1 MLRKLVSVLSAVV
14 LTCGLLPVTAM
25 AEEQAEGTSS
35 LQLEAGTYVEH
46 EAVAYVVGD
55 GSSDGIAAFLRGG
68 SALDD
73 AQTLMEVDAQ
83 TVKDVVGEGDGAQSG
98 ESLAALSSRSLSM
111 LSESDEGRLV
121 LVRDES
127 KSTEELINELMA
139 DDSVVFAE
147 PNYTIDATDDGQ
159 DGAAE
164 QSGEETEAQGGFVDA
179 PGLVDDGTDDANGT
193 DGADGTDSVDGTD
206 DADGTDGVDGAD
218 DADGTDGVDGD
229 ASSQGGASPEDD
241 AQENT
246 ETNDSTTS
254 AVNGSTE
261 SAANEVADSSAAA
274 NSIEFGEDSD
284 DLTQDLSAFQWA
296 YDNDG
301 SLSGVSADE
310 AVDIGYQ
317 TWKEAAESSNWS
329 DAASGTGL
337 ANVVVAVIDSG
348 VDASNPDLASVMWSD
363 GDNPALRALGG
374 DEHGFSTV
382 EGLSSTE
389 GISDYHG
396 THVAGSI
403 AAAWDGQG
411 VSGVAPNVQIMS
423 LRHSDTLSSLL
434 ACLNYAKTACDEG
447 VNVRVANNSWGLGQC
462 ASRSVDLAVT
472 ELGER
477 GAASVFGSGN
487 STADND
493 AASTLS
499 TTLADN
505 PYVVVVDAIEPSG
518 EVAGYSQFG
527 QTTTDVMAPGSV
539 ILSTWATGENNGQ
552 GSAEGQKY
560 LGEADSDPVLYESFD
575 GESAFDADVAFEDG
589 TNPAPGKQALSF
601 YAYGST
607 GAGESVGNTQE
618 GASFEGGVSYAIPY
632 GSEQGSGSLYQSVV
646 TNVTDLSQVADKPRY
661 LSMRYSFRDAIGLQD
676 GQLPYGQV
684 AVAVKLKE
692 DSGYT
697 WAQLAAQG
705 TSGVVDW
712 QGSYYDLGGTAIAV
726 DGSGQQAQIQLTAD
740 MIDWDHFQLQ
750 MTFVVL
756 SVSTTGGVQTV
767 GQTPVPCTVLLD
779 SVGLGSDVV
788 PYQYEQGTSMA
799 TPAVTGAAAIIAGEG
814 RADVKGDAAKP
825 AEKLAALVRGAAQP
839 DERYEG
845 LCSTGGYA
853 TVDGAKDPGPAI
865 TKVLD
870 EGETVKVQGYFMS
883 EDAHVQ
889 LDDMLAQ
896 VTSWA
901 DLGDGKAE
909 LVVAKPDAFAGGQ
922 VTVRVTEGDKQSNQR
937 ADLGQSTSATYY
949 DQTSLPVPAE
959 LSEWGAWQLVG
970 FAGDLYCL
978 PRTTMVESNEDGFEF
993 MLRYDPATQE
1003 WARVELPSADALVQA
1018 GLASAS
1024 VVDVTATTFD
1034 GDLVAMLSDAGGEG
1048 VLFRYTA
1055 QGAWEPLGYSTSVSW
1070 QTPGFGTLGS
1080 DGEALYLFGG
1090 VMGDMAQG
1098 AVQEYPYIF
1107 RLDADAQSMTPIG
1120 RLATARIRPQV
1131 SYGNGGFVVSG
1142 GIGVSMAVQM
1152 GGLAGAE
1159 MVTWG
1164 TDQDGPALLGSSLD
1178 LAQFSTQ
1185 TGQLSYASGAMADGF
1200 ILAGAA
1206 NDANTADTYELG
1218 LDGSLSAYSK
1228 RASEQTL
1235 LAPGATAYDSWF
1247 YVLAAS
1253 ENDPYRVFSA
1263 TKVDT
1268 AAQPGD
1274 YVEPDPE
1281 PTPDPDPDPD
1291 PDPVDPD
1298 PSSPDSDSGK
1308 ADADGTL
1315 KRLAS
1320 TGDDLPV
1327 APVAALA
1334 ALAAG
1339 CCAVALRGRRGRGE
1353 QEARL

>member
-1 MLRKLVSVLSAVV
+1 MLRKLVSALSAAA
-14 LTCGLLPVTAM
+14 LACGLMPAAAG
-25 AEEQAEGTSS
+25 AEEPTEDAPS

-46 EAVAYVVGD
+46 EAIAYVVDGAANGIMPFSLGGD
-55 GSSDGIAAFLRGG
+55 ILSGTQDLMTIDAGAAEEALGVDADGADADEAAAV
-68 SALDD
+68 SALSR
-73 AQTLMEVDAQ
+73 TR
-83 TVKDVVGEGDGAQSG
+83 SN
-98 ESLAALSSRSLSM
+98 AAADIA
-111 LSESDEGRLV
+111 ETGRLV
-121 LVRDES
+121 LVHDDS
-127 KSTEELINELMA
+127 KTVEELVAALE
-139 DDSVVFAE
+139 DDPRVVFAE
-147 PNYTIDATDDGQ
+147 PNYLVESEDEGDDSAATQVPTDAAGTPADPAD
-159 DGAAE
+159 
-164 QSGEETEAQGGFVDA
+164 T
-179 PGLVDDGTDDANGT
+179 DGTGDGGAEGGSADADAGS
-193 DGADGTDSVDGTD
+193 G
-206 DADGTDGVDGAD
+206 DADGSARNGDGGSDDGASGID
-218 DADGTDGVDGD
+218 SQTGSGADAGSGSDADAAFG
-229 ASSQGGASPEDD
+229 QDD
-241 AQENT
+241 P
-246 ETNDSTTS
+246 S
-254 AVNGSTE
+254 APVE
-261 SAANEVADSSAAA
+261 
-274 NSIEFGEDSD
+274 
-284 DLTQDLSAFQWA
+284 DLTLLQWGFG
-296 YDNDG
+296 NDG
-301 SLSGVSADE
+301 SMDGISSDE
-310 AVDIGYQ
+310 AVDMGYDD
-317 TWKEAAESSNWS
+317 WNNAEAA
-329 DAASGTGL
+329 AV
-337 ANVVVAVIDSG
+337 ANLEDVVVAVIDSG
-348 VDASNPDLASVMWSD
+348 VDASNPDLASVMWDD
-363 GDNPALRALGG
+363 GDTIDALFALGG
-374 DEHGFSTV
+374 DEHGLSTAS
-382 EGLSSTE
+382 GTTSTT
-389 GISDYHG
+389 DLVNYHG
-396 THVAGSI
+396 THVAGII
-403 AAAWDGQG
+403 AASWDSQG
-411 VSGVAPNVQIMS
+411 ISGMAPNVQIMS

-434 ACLNYAKTACDEG
+434 ACLNYAKVACDEG

-462 ASRSVDLAVT
+462 ASRSIDLAVT

-477 GAASVFGSGN
+477 GVASVFGSGN

-493 AASTLS
+493 AASALS

-518 EVAGYSQFG
+518 EVAGYSQYG

-575 GESAFDADVAFEDG
+575 GESAFDADVALEDG
-589 TNPAPGKQALSF
+589 TKPARGEQTLSLS
-601 YAYGST
+601 AYGNS
-607 GAGESVGNTQE
+607 GVGEPVGRTQE
-618 GASFEGGVSYAIPY
+618 GVSFEGDAAYAIPY
-632 GSEQGSGSLYQSVV
+632 DPASGSLYQTVV
-646 TNVTDLSQVADKPRY
+646 TNVADLSQVADKPRY
-661 LSMRYSFRDAIGLQD
+661 LSMRYSFRDAEGLQD

-684 AVAVKLKE
+684 AIAVKLKQ

-697 WAQLAAQG
+697 WAQLVAQG
-705 TSGVVDW
+705 ASGVVDW

-726 DGSGQQAQIQLTAD
+726 DGNGQQAQIQLTAD
-740 MIDWDHFQLQ
+740 MIDWEHFQLQ
-750 MTFVVL
+750 ITFMVVP
-756 SVSTTGGVQTV
+756 VSTTGGVQTPE
-767 GQTPVPCTVLLD
+767 QTPVPCTILLD
-779 SVGLGSDVV
+779 SIGLGSDVV

-814 RADVKGDAAKP
+814 LADVEGDAAKS

-853 TVDGAKDPGPAI
+853 TVDGAENPGPAI
-865 TKVLD
+865 TKVVD

-889 LDDMLAQ
+889 LDGMSAH
-896 VTSWA
+896 VTFWA

-909 LVVAKPDAFAGGQ
+909 LTVVKPDAFAGGQ
-922 VTVRVTEGDKQSNQR
+922 VTVLVTEDGKQSNQR
-937 ADLGQSTSATYY
+937 ADLGQSTRATYY

-970 FAGDLYCL
+970 FNGDLYCL

-1003 WARVELPSADALVQA
+1003 WAHVELPSADALVQA

-1055 QGAWEPLGYSTSVSW
+1055 QGAWEPLGYGTSVSW

-1131 SYGNGGFVVSG
+1131 SYGNGAFVVSG

-1185 TGQLSYASGAMADGF
+1185 TGQLSYASGATADGF
-1200 ILAGAA
+1200 MLAGAA

-1218 LDGSLSAYSK
+1218 LDGSLSAYGK

-1235 LAPGATAYDSWF
+1235 LAPAATAYDGWF

-1253 ENDPYRVFSA
+1253 ENEPYRVFSA
-1263 TKVDT
+1263 TRVDT
-1268 AAQPGD
+1268 APQPGD
-1274 YVEPDPE
+1274 YVAPDPG
-1281 PTPDPDPDPD
+1281 PDPDPEGGNEDQ
-1291 PDPVDPD
+1291 
-1298 PSSPDSDSGK
+1298 SLRK
-1308 ADADGTL
+1308 
-1315 KRLAS
+1315 LAT
-1320 TGDDLPV
+1320 TGDPHGV
-1327 APVAALA
+1327 AWALGAIGVAGGAAALVAA
-1334 ALAAG
+1334 
-1339 CCAVALRGRRGRGE
+1339 RRRV
-1353 QEARL
+1353 R

>member
-1 MLRKLVSVLSAVV
+1 MLRKLVSVLSAAA
-14 LTCGLLPVTAM
+14 LACGLMPVAAG
-25 AEEQAEGTSS
+25 AEEPTEDAPS

-46 EAVAYVVGD
+46 EAIAYVVDGAANGIMPFSLGGD
-55 GSSDGIAAFLRGG
+55 ILSGAQDLMTIDAGAAEEALGVDADGADEAAAV
-68 SALDD
+68 SALSRTRSNAAAD
-73 AQTLMEVDAQ
+73 AAET
-83 TVKDVVGEGDGAQSG
+83 
-98 ESLAALSSRSLSM
+98 
-111 LSESDEGRLV
+111 GRLV
-121 LVRDES
+121 LVRDDS
-127 KSTEELINELMA
+127 KTVEELVAALE
-139 DDSVVFAE
+139 DDPRVVFAE
-147 PNYTIDATDDGQ
+147 PNYLVESEDEGDDAAAATQVPTDASDTSADLADTDGTGDGGAEDGSADAASGSEEADASVRNGDGGSDDGASGIDSQ
-159 DGAAE
+159 TGSGADAG
-164 QSGEETEAQGGFVDA
+164 SGS
-179 PGLVDDGTDDANGT
+179 DANAAFGQ
-193 DGADGTDSVDGTD
+193 DPSASV
-206 DADGTDGVDGAD
+206 
-218 DADGTDGVDGD
+218 
-229 ASSQGGASPEDD
+229 E
-241 AQENT
+241 
-246 ETNDSTTS
+246 
-254 AVNGSTE
+254 
-261 SAANEVADSSAAA
+261 
-274 NSIEFGEDSD
+274 
-284 DLTQDLSAFQWA
+284 DLTSLQWGFS
-296 YDNDG
+296 NDG
-301 SLSGVSADE
+301 SMDGISSDE
-310 AVDIGYQ
+310 AVDMGYDD
-317 TWKEAAESSNWS
+317 WNDAEAA
-329 DAASGTGL
+329 DL
-337 ANVVVAVIDSG
+337 KDVVVAVIDSG
-348 VDASNPDLASVMWSD
+348 VDASNPDLESVMWDD
-363 GDNPALRALGG
+363 GDTIAALFALGG
-374 DEHGFSTV
+374 DEHGLSTASGTTSTT
-382 EGLSSTE
+382 GLVN
-389 GISDYHG
+389 YHG
-396 THVAGSI
+396 THVAGII
-403 AAAWDGQG
+403 AADWDGQG
-411 VSGVAPNVQIMS
+411 ISGMAPNVQIMS

-434 ACLNYAKTACDEG
+434 ACLNYAKVACDEG

-462 ASRSVDLAVT
+462 ASRSIDLAVT

-477 GAASVFGSGN
+477 GVASVFGSGN

-493 AASTLS
+493 AASSLS

-518 EVAGYSQFG
+518 EVAGYSQYG

-539 ILSTWATGENNGQ
+539 ILSTWSTGENNGQ

-575 GESAFDADVAFEDG
+575 GESSFDDAVALEDG
-589 TNPAPGKQALSF
+589 TKPVQGERALSF
-601 YAYGST
+601 FAYGSSGT
-607 GAGESVGNTQE
+607 GEPVGEAKEGTSFVG
-618 GASFEGGVSYAIPY
+618 AAAYAIPY
-632 GSEQGSGSLYQSVV
+632 DPAQGSGSLYQTVV
-646 TNVTDLSQVADKPRY
+646 TNVADLSQVADKPRY
-661 LSMRYSFRDAIGLQD
+661 LSMRYSFRDAEGLQD

-684 AVAVKLKE
+684 AIAVKLKQ

-697 WAQLAAQG
+697 WAQLVAQG
-705 TSGVVDW
+705 ASGVVDW

-726 DGSGQQAQIQLTAD
+726 DGNGQQTRIQLTAD
-740 MIDWDHFQLQ
+740 MIDWEHFQLQ
-750 MTFVVL
+750 ITFVVVP
-756 SVSTTGGVQTV
+756 VSTTGGVQTPE
-767 GQTPVPCTVLLD
+767 QTPVPCTILLD
-779 SVGLGSDVV
+779 SIGLGSDVV

-814 RADVKGDAAKP
+814 LADVEGDAAKS

-853 TVDGAKDPGPAI
+853 TVDGADNPGPAI
-865 TKVLD
+865 TKVVD
-870 EGETVKVQGYFMS
+870 EGETIKVQGYFMS
-883 EDAHVQ
+883 ENAQVQ
-889 LDDMLAQ
+889 LDGMSAQ

-909 LVVAKPDAFAGGQ
+909 LTVAKPDAFAGGQ
-922 VTVRVTEGDKQSNQR
+922 VTVRVTEGGKQSNQR

-970 FAGDLYCL
+970 FNGDLYCL
-978 PRTTMVESNEDGFEF
+978 PRTTMVESNDDGFEF

-1003 WARVELPSADALVQA
+1003 WAHVELPSADALVQA

-1055 QGAWEPLGYSTSVSW
+1055 QGAWEPLGYGTSVSW

-1131 SYGNGGFVVSG
+1131 SYGNGAFVVSG

-1185 TGQLSYASGAMADGF
+1185 TGQLSYASGATADGF
-1200 ILAGAA
+1200 MLAGAA

-1218 LDGSLSAYSK
+1218 LDGSLSAYGK

-1235 LAPGATAYDSWF
+1235 LAPAATAYDGWF

-1253 ENDPYRVFSA
+1253 ENEPYRVFSA
-1263 TKVDT
+1263 TRVDT
-1268 AAQPGD
+1268 APQPGD
-1274 YVEPDPE
+1274 YVAPDPG
-1281 PTPDPDPDPD
+1281 PDPDPEGGNEDQ
-1291 PDPVDPD
+1291 
-1298 PSSPDSDSGK
+1298 SLRK
-1308 ADADGTL
+1308 
-1315 KRLAS
+1315 LAT
-1320 TGDDLPV
+1320 TGDPNGTAWALGAIGV
-1327 APVAALA
+1327 AGGTVALVAA
-1334 ALAAG
+1334 
-1339 CCAVALRGRRGRGE
+1339 RRRV
-1353 QEARL
+1353 R

>member
-1 MLRKLVSVLSAVV
+1 MLRKLVSVLSAAA
-14 LTCGLLPVTAM
+14 LACGLMPVAAG
-25 AEEQAEGTSS
+25 AEEPTEDAPS

-46 EAVAYVVGD
+46 EAIAYVVDGAANGIMPFSLGGD
-55 GSSDGIAAFLRGG
+55 ILSGAQDLMTIDAGAAEEALGVDADGADADEAAAV
-68 SALDD
+68 SALSRTRSNAAAD
-73 AQTLMEVDAQ
+73 AAET
-83 TVKDVVGEGDGAQSG
+83 
-98 ESLAALSSRSLSM
+98 
-111 LSESDEGRLV
+111 GRLV
-121 LVRDES
+121 LVRDDS
-127 KSTEELINELMA
+127 KTVEELVAALE
-139 DDSVVFAE
+139 DDPRVVFAE
-147 PNYTIDATDDGQ
+147 PNYLVESEDEGDDAAAATQVPTDASDTSA
-159 DGAAE
+159 DLA
-164 QSGEETEAQGGFVDA
+164 
-179 PGLVDDGTDDANGT
+179 DANGT
-193 DGADGTDSVDGTD
+193 GDGGAEDGSADAASGSEEADASARNGDGGSDDGASGIDSQTGS
-206 DADGTDGVDGAD
+206 GAD
-218 DADGTDGVDGD
+218 AGSGSDANAAFGQDPS
-229 ASSQGGASPEDD
+229 ASVE
-241 AQENT
+241 
-246 ETNDSTTS
+246 
-254 AVNGSTE
+254 
-261 SAANEVADSSAAA
+261 
-274 NSIEFGEDSD
+274 
-284 DLTQDLSAFQWA
+284 DLTSLQWGFS
-296 YDNDG
+296 NDG
-301 SLSGVSADE
+301 SMDGISSDE
-310 AVDIGYQ
+310 AVDMGYDD
-317 TWKEAAESSNWS
+317 WNDAEAA
-329 DAASGTGL
+329 DL
-337 ANVVVAVIDSG
+337 KDVVVAVIDSG
-348 VDASNPDLASVMWSD
+348 VDASNPDLESVMWDD
-363 GDNPALRALGG
+363 GDTIAALFALGG
-374 DEHGFSTV
+374 DEHGLSTASGTTSTT
-382 EGLSSTE
+382 GLVN
-389 GISDYHG
+389 YHG
-396 THVAGSI
+396 THVAGII
-403 AAAWDGQG
+403 AADWDGQG
-411 VSGVAPNVQIMS
+411 ISGMAPNVQIMS
-423 LRHSDTLSSLL
+423 LRHFDTLSSLL
-434 ACLNYAKTACDEG
+434 ACLNYAKVACDEG

-462 ASRSVDLAVT
+462 ASRSIDLAVT

-477 GAASVFGSGN
+477 GVASVFGSGN

-493 AASTLS
+493 AASSLS

-518 EVAGYSQFG
+518 EVAGYSQYG

-575 GESAFDADVAFEDG
+575 GESSFDDAVALEDG
-589 TNPAPGKQALSF
+589 TKPVQGERALSF
-601 YAYGST
+601 FAYGSSGT
-607 GAGESVGNTQE
+607 GELVGEAKEGTSFVG
-618 GASFEGGVSYAIPY
+618 AAAYAIPY
-632 GSEQGSGSLYQSVV
+632 DPAQGSGSLYQTVV
-646 TNVTDLSQVADKPRY
+646 TNVADLSQVADKPRY
-661 LSMRYSFRDAIGLQD
+661 LSMRYSFRDAEGLQD

-684 AVAVKLKE
+684 AIAVKLKQ

-697 WAQLAAQG
+697 WAQLVAQG
-705 TSGVVDW
+705 ASGVVDW

-726 DGSGQQAQIQLTAD
+726 DGNGQQAQIQLTAD
-740 MIDWDHFQLQ
+740 MIDWEHFQLQ
-750 MTFVVL
+750 ITFMVVP
-756 SVSTTGGVQTV
+756 VSTTGGVQTPE
-767 GQTPVPCTVLLD
+767 QTPVPCTILLD
-779 SVGLGSDVV
+779 SIGLGSDVV

-814 RADVKGDAAKP
+814 LADVEGDAAKS

-853 TVDGAKDPGPAI
+853 TVDGADNPGPAI
-865 TKVLD
+865 TKVVD
-870 EGETVKVQGYFMS
+870 EGETIEVQGYFMS
-883 EDAHVQ
+883 KNAQVQ
-889 LDDMLAQ
+889 LDGMSAQ
-896 VTSWA
+896 VTSWV

-909 LVVAKPDAFAGGQ
+909 LTVVKPDAFAGGQ
-922 VTVRVTEGDKQSNQR
+922 VTVLVTEDGKQSNQR

-970 FAGDLYCL
+970 FNGDLYCL

-1003 WARVELPSADALVQA
+1003 WAHVELPSADALVQA

-1055 QGAWEPLGYSTSVSW
+1055 QGAWEPLGYGTSVSW

-1131 SYGNGGFVVSG
+1131 SYGNGAFAVSG

-1185 TGQLSYASGAMADGF
+1185 TGQLSYASGATADGF
-1200 ILAGAA
+1200 MLAGAA

-1218 LDGSLSAYSK
+1218 LDGSLSAYGK

-1235 LAPGATAYDSWF
+1235 LAPAATAYDGWF

-1253 ENDPYRVFSA
+1253 ENEPYRVFSA
-1263 TKVDT
+1263 TRVDT
-1268 AAQPGD
+1268 APQPGD
-1274 YVEPDPE
+1274 YVAPDPG
-1281 PTPDPDPDPD
+1281 PDPDPEGGNEDQ
-1291 PDPVDPD
+1291 
-1298 PSSPDSDSGK
+1298 SLRK
-1308 ADADGTL
+1308 
-1315 KRLAS
+1315 LAT
-1320 TGDDLPV
+1320 TGDPHGV
-1327 APVAALA
+1327 AWALGAIGVAGGAAALVAA
-1334 ALAAG
+1334 
-1339 CCAVALRGRRGRGE
+1339 RRRV
-1353 QEARL
+1353 R

>member
-1 MLRKLVSVLSAVV
+1 MLRKLVSVLSAAA
-14 LTCGLLPVTAM
+14 LACGLMPVAAG
-25 AEEQAEGTSS
+25 AEEPTEDAPS

-46 EAVAYVVGD
+46 EAIAYVVDGAANGIMPFSLGGD
-55 GSSDGIAAFLRGG
+55 ILSGAQDLMTIDAGAAEEALGVDADGADADEAAAV
-68 SALDD
+68 SALSRTRSNAAAD
-73 AQTLMEVDAQ
+73 AAET
-83 TVKDVVGEGDGAQSG
+83 
-98 ESLAALSSRSLSM
+98 
-111 LSESDEGRLV
+111 GRLV
-121 LVRDES
+121 LVRDDS
-127 KSTEELINELMA
+127 KTVEELVAALEN
-139 DDSVVFAE
+139 DPRVVFAE
-147 PNYTIDATDDGQ
+147 PNYLVESEDEGDDAAAATQVPTD
-159 DGAAE
+159 A
-164 QSGEETEAQGGFVDA
+164 SGTSADLA
-179 PGLVDDGTDDANGT
+179 DANGT
-193 DGADGTDSVDGTD
+193 GDGGAEDGSADAASGSEEADASARNGDGGSDDGASGIDSQTGS
-206 DADGTDGVDGAD
+206 GAD
-218 DADGTDGVDGD
+218 AGSGSDANAAFGQDPS
-229 ASSQGGASPEDD
+229 ASVE
-241 AQENT
+241 
-246 ETNDSTTS
+246 
-254 AVNGSTE
+254 
-261 SAANEVADSSAAA
+261 
-274 NSIEFGEDSD
+274 
-284 DLTQDLSAFQWA
+284 DLTSLQWGFS
-296 YDNDG
+296 NDG
-301 SLSGVSADE
+301 SMDGISSDE
-310 AVDIGYQ
+310 AVDMGYDD
-317 TWKEAAESSNWS
+317 WNDAEAA
-329 DAASGTGL
+329 DL
-337 ANVVVAVIDSG
+337 KDVVVAVIDSG
-348 VDASNPDLASVMWSD
+348 VDASNPDLESVMWDD
-363 GDNPALRALGG
+363 GDTIAALFALGG
-374 DEHGFSTV
+374 DEHGLSTASGTTSTT
-382 EGLSSTE
+382 GLVN
-389 GISDYHG
+389 YHG
-396 THVAGSI
+396 THVAGII
-403 AAAWDGQG
+403 AADWDGQG
-411 VSGVAPNVQIMS
+411 ISGMAPNVQIMS
-423 LRHSDTLSSLL
+423 LRHFDTLSSLL
-434 ACLNYAKTACDEG
+434 ACLNYAKVACDEG

-462 ASRSVDLAVT
+462 ASRSIDLAVT

-477 GAASVFGSGN
+477 GVASVFGSGN

-493 AASTLS
+493 AASSLS

-518 EVAGYSQFG
+518 EVAGYSQYG

-575 GESAFDADVAFEDG
+575 GESSFDDAVALEDG
-589 TNPAPGKQALSF
+589 TKPVQGERALSF
-601 YAYGST
+601 FAYGSSGT
-607 GAGESVGNTQE
+607 GELVGEAKEGTSFVG
-618 GASFEGGVSYAIPY
+618 AAAYAIPY
-632 GSEQGSGSLYQSVV
+632 DPAQGSGSLYQTVV
-646 TNVTDLSQVADKPRY
+646 TNVADLSQVADKPRY
-661 LSMRYSFRDAIGLQD
+661 LSMRYSFRDAEGLQD

-684 AVAVKLKE
+684 AIAVKLKQ

-697 WAQLAAQG
+697 WAQLVAQG
-705 TSGVVDW
+705 ASGVVDW

-726 DGSGQQAQIQLTAD
+726 DGNGQQAQIQLTAD
-740 MIDWDHFQLQ
+740 MIDWEHFQLQ
-750 MTFVVL
+750 ITFMVVP
-756 SVSTTGGVQTV
+756 VSTTGGVQTPE
-767 GQTPVPCTVLLD
+767 QTPVPCTILLD
-779 SVGLGSDVV
+779 SIGLGSDVV

-814 RADVKGDAAKP
+814 LADVEGDAAKS

-853 TVDGAKDPGPAI
+853 TVDGADNPGPAI
-865 TKVLD
+865 TKVVD
-870 EGETVKVQGYFMS
+870 EGETIEVQGYFMS
-883 EDAHVQ
+883 KNAQVQ
-889 LDDMLAQ
+889 LDGMSAQ
-896 VTSWA
+896 VTSWV

-909 LVVAKPDAFAGGQ
+909 LTVVKPDAFAGGQ
-922 VTVRVTEGDKQSNQR
+922 VTVLVTEDGKQSNQR

-970 FAGDLYCL
+970 FNGDLYCL

-1003 WARVELPSADALVQA
+1003 WAHVELPSADALVQA

-1055 QGAWEPLGYSTSVSW
+1055 QGAWEPLGYGTSVSW

-1131 SYGNGGFVVSG
+1131 SYGNGAFAVSG

-1185 TGQLSYASGAMADGF
+1185 TGQLSYASGATADGF
-1200 ILAGAA
+1200 MLAGAA

-1218 LDGSLSAYSK
+1218 LDGSLSAYGK

-1235 LAPGATAYDSWF
+1235 LAPAATAYDGWF

-1253 ENDPYRVFSA
+1253 ENEPYRVFSA
-1263 TKVDT
+1263 TRVDT
-1268 AAQPGD
+1268 APQPGD
-1274 YVEPDPE
+1274 YVAPDPG
-1281 PTPDPDPDPD
+1281 PDPDPEGGNEDQ
-1291 PDPVDPD
+1291 
-1298 PSSPDSDSGK
+1298 SLRK
-1308 ADADGTL
+1308 
-1315 KRLAS
+1315 LAT
-1320 TGDDLPV
+1320 TGDPHGV
-1327 APVAALA
+1327 AWALGAIGVAGGAAALVAA
-1334 ALAAG
+1334 
-1339 CCAVALRGRRGRGE
+1339 RRRV
-1353 QEARL
+1353 R

>member
-1 MLRKLVSVLSAVV
+1 MLRKLVSVLSAAA
-14 LTCGLLPVTAM
+14 LACGLMPVAAG
-25 AEEQAEGTSS
+25 AEEPTEDAPS

-46 EAVAYVVGD
+46 EAIAYVVDGAANGIMPFSLGGD
-55 GSSDGIAAFLRGG
+55 ILSGAQDLMTIDAGAAEEALGVDADGADADEAAAV
-68 SALDD
+68 SALSRTRSNAAAD
-73 AQTLMEVDAQ
+73 AAET
-83 TVKDVVGEGDGAQSG
+83 
-98 ESLAALSSRSLSM
+98 
-111 LSESDEGRLV
+111 GRLV
-121 LVRDES
+121 LVRDDS
-127 KSTEELINELMA
+127 KTVEELVAALE
-139 DDSVVFAE
+139 DDPRVVFAE
-147 PNYTIDATDDGQ
+147 PNYLVESEDEGDDAAAATQVPTDASDTSA
-159 DGAAE
+159 DLA
-164 QSGEETEAQGGFVDA
+164 
-179 PGLVDDGTDDANGT
+179 DANGT
-193 DGADGTDSVDGTD
+193 GDGGAEDGSADAASGSEEADASARNGDGGSDDGASGIDSQTGS
-206 DADGTDGVDGAD
+206 GAD
-218 DADGTDGVDGD
+218 AGSGSDANAAFGQDPS
-229 ASSQGGASPEDD
+229 ASVE
-241 AQENT
+241 
-246 ETNDSTTS
+246 
-254 AVNGSTE
+254 
-261 SAANEVADSSAAA
+261 
-274 NSIEFGEDSD
+274 
-284 DLTQDLSAFQWA
+284 DLTSLQWGFS
-296 YDNDG
+296 NDG
-301 SLSGVSADE
+301 SMDGISSDE
-310 AVDIGYQ
+310 AVDMGYDD
-317 TWKEAAESSNWS
+317 WNDAEAA
-329 DAASGTGL
+329 DL
-337 ANVVVAVIDSG
+337 KDVVVAVIDSG
-348 VDASNPDLASVMWSD
+348 VDASNPDLESVMWDD
-363 GDNPALRALGG
+363 GDTIAALFALGG
-374 DEHGFSTV
+374 DEHGLSTASGTTSTT
-382 EGLSSTE
+382 GLVN
-389 GISDYHG
+389 YHG
-396 THVAGSI
+396 THVAGII
-403 AAAWDGQG
+403 AADWDGQG
-411 VSGVAPNVQIMS
+411 ISGMAPNVQIMS
-423 LRHSDTLSSLL
+423 LRHFDTLSSLL
-434 ACLNYAKTACDEG
+434 ACLNYAKVACDEG

-462 ASRSVDLAVT
+462 ASRSIDLAVT

-477 GAASVFGSGN
+477 GVASVFGSGN

-493 AASTLS
+493 AASSLS

-518 EVAGYSQFG
+518 EVAGYSQYG

-575 GESAFDADVAFEDG
+575 GESSFDDAVALEDG
-589 TNPAPGKQALSF
+589 TKPVQGERALSF
-601 YAYGST
+601 FAYGSSGT
-607 GAGESVGNTQE
+607 GEPVGEAKEGTSFVG
-618 GASFEGGVSYAIPY
+618 AAAYAIPY
-632 GSEQGSGSLYQSVV
+632 DPAQGSGSLYQTVV
-646 TNVTDLSQVADKPRY
+646 TNVADLSQVADKPRY
-661 LSMRYSFRDAIGLQD
+661 LSMRYSFRDAEGLQD

-684 AVAVKLKE
+684 AIAVKLKQ

-697 WAQLAAQG
+697 WAQLVAQG
-705 TSGVVDW
+705 ASGVVDW

-726 DGSGQQAQIQLTAD
+726 DGNGQQAQIQLTAD
-740 MIDWDHFQLQ
+740 MIDWEHFQLQ
-750 MTFVVL
+750 ITFMVVP
-756 SVSTTGGVQTV
+756 VSTTGGVQTPE
-767 GQTPVPCTVLLD
+767 QTPVPCTILLD
-779 SVGLGSDVV
+779 SIGLGSDVV

-814 RADVKGDAAKP
+814 LADVEGDAAKS

-853 TVDGAKDPGPAI
+853 TVDGADNPGPAI
-865 TKVLD
+865 TKVVD
-870 EGETVKVQGYFMS
+870 EGETIEVQGYFMS
-883 EDAHVQ
+883 KNAQVQ
-889 LDDMLAQ
+889 LDGMSAQ
-896 VTSWA
+896 VTSWV

-909 LVVAKPDAFAGGQ
+909 LTVVKPDAFAGGQ
-922 VTVRVTEGDKQSNQR
+922 VTVLVTEDGKQSNQR

-970 FAGDLYCL
+970 FNGDLYCL

-1003 WARVELPSADALVQA
+1003 WAHVELPSADALVQA

-1055 QGAWEPLGYSTSVSW
+1055 QGAWEPLGYGTSVSW

-1131 SYGNGGFVVSG
+1131 SYGNGAFAVSG

-1185 TGQLSYASGAMADGF
+1185 TGQLSYASGATADGF
-1200 ILAGAA
+1200 MLAGAA

-1218 LDGSLSAYSK
+1218 LDGSLSAYGK

-1235 LAPGATAYDSWF
+1235 LAPAATAYDGWF

-1253 ENDPYRVFSA
+1253 ENEPYRVFSA
-1263 TKVDT
+1263 TRVDT
-1268 AAQPGD
+1268 APQPGD
-1274 YVEPDPE
+1274 YVAPDPG
-1281 PTPDPDPDPD
+1281 PDPDPEGGNEDQ
-1291 PDPVDPD
+1291 
-1298 PSSPDSDSGK
+1298 SLRK
-1308 ADADGTL
+1308 
-1315 KRLAS
+1315 LAT
-1320 TGDDLPV
+1320 TGDPHGV
-1327 APVAALA
+1327 AWALGAIGVAGGAAALVAA
-1334 ALAAG
+1334 
-1339 CCAVALRGRRGRGE
+1339 RRRV
-1353 QEARL
+1353 R

>member
-1 MLRKLVSVLSAVV
+1 MLRKLVSVLSAAA
-14 LTCGLLPVTAM
+14 LACGLMPVAAG
-25 AEEQAEGTSS
+25 AEEPTEDAPS

-46 EAVAYVVGD
+46 EAIAYVVDGAANGIMPFSLGGD
-55 GSSDGIAAFLRGG
+55 ILSGAQDLMTIDAGAAEEALGVDADGADADEAAAV
-68 SALDD
+68 SALSRTRSNAAAD
-73 AQTLMEVDAQ
+73 AAET
-83 TVKDVVGEGDGAQSG
+83 
-98 ESLAALSSRSLSM
+98 
-111 LSESDEGRLV
+111 GRLV
-121 LVRDES
+121 LVRDDS
-127 KSTEELINELMA
+127 KTVEELVAALE
-139 DDSVVFAE
+139 DDPRVVFAE
-147 PNYTIDATDDGQ
+147 PNYLVESEDEGDDAAAATQVPTDASDTSA
-159 DGAAE
+159 DLA
-164 QSGEETEAQGGFVDA
+164 
-179 PGLVDDGTDDANGT
+179 DANGT
-193 DGADGTDSVDGTD
+193 GDGGAEDGSADAASGSEEADASARNGDGGSDDGASGIDSQTGS
-206 DADGTDGVDGAD
+206 GAD
-218 DADGTDGVDGD
+218 AGSGSDANAAFGQDPS
-229 ASSQGGASPEDD
+229 ASVE
-241 AQENT
+241 
-246 ETNDSTTS
+246 
-254 AVNGSTE
+254 
-261 SAANEVADSSAAA
+261 
-274 NSIEFGEDSD
+274 
-284 DLTQDLSAFQWA
+284 DLTSLQWGFS
-296 YDNDG
+296 NDG
-301 SLSGVSADE
+301 SMDGISSDE
-310 AVDIGYQ
+310 AVDMGYDD
-317 TWKEAAESSNWS
+317 WNDAEAA
-329 DAASGTGL
+329 DL
-337 ANVVVAVIDSG
+337 KDVVVAVIDSG
-348 VDASNPDLASVMWSD
+348 VDASNPDLESVMWDD
-363 GDNPALRALGG
+363 GDTIAALFALGG
-374 DEHGFSTV
+374 DEHGLSTASGTTSTT
-382 EGLSSTE
+382 GLVN
-389 GISDYHG
+389 YHG
-396 THVAGSI
+396 THVAGII
-403 AAAWDGQG
+403 AADWDGQG
-411 VSGVAPNVQIMS
+411 ISGMAPNVQIMS
-423 LRHSDTLSSLL
+423 LRHFDTLSSLL
-434 ACLNYAKTACDEG
+434 ACLNYAKVACDEG

-462 ASRSVDLAVT
+462 ASRSIDLAVT

-477 GAASVFGSGN
+477 GVASVFGSGN

-493 AASTLS
+493 AASSLS

-518 EVAGYSQFG
+518 EVAGYSQYG

-575 GESAFDADVAFEDG
+575 GESSFDDAVALEDG
-589 TNPAPGKQALSF
+589 TKPVQGERALSF
-601 YAYGST
+601 FAYGSSGT
-607 GAGESVGNTQE
+607 GEPVGEAKEGTSFV
-618 GASFEGGVSYAIPY
+618 GASAYAIPY
-632 GSEQGSGSLYQSVV
+632 DPAQGSGSLYQTVV
-646 TNVTDLSQVADKPRY
+646 TNVADLSQVADKPRY
-661 LSMRYSFRDAIGLQD
+661 LSMRYSFRDAEGLQD

-684 AVAVKLKE
+684 AIAVKLKQ

-697 WAQLAAQG
+697 WAQLVAQG
-705 TSGVVDW
+705 ASGVVDW

-726 DGSGQQAQIQLTAD
+726 DGNGQQAQIQLTAD
-740 MIDWDHFQLQ
+740 MIDWEHFQLQ
-750 MTFVVL
+750 ITFMVVP
-756 SVSTTGGVQTV
+756 VSTTGGVQTPE
-767 GQTPVPCTVLLD
+767 QTPVPCTILLD
-779 SVGLGSDVV
+779 SIGLGSDVV

-814 RADVKGDAAKP
+814 LADVEGDAAKS

-853 TVDGAKDPGPAI
+853 TVDGADNPGPAI
-865 TKVLD
+865 TKVVD
-870 EGETVKVQGYFMS
+870 EGETIEVQGYFMS
-883 EDAHVQ
+883 KNAQVQ
-889 LDDMLAQ
+889 LGGMSAQ
-896 VTSWA
+896 VTSWV

-909 LVVAKPDAFAGGQ
+909 LTVVKPDAFAGGQ
-922 VTVRVTEGDKQSNQR
+922 VTVLVTEDGKQSNQR

-970 FAGDLYCL
+970 FNGDLYCL

-1003 WARVELPSADALVQA
+1003 WAHVELPSADALVQA

-1055 QGAWEPLGYSTSVSW
+1055 QGAWEPLGYGTSVSW

-1131 SYGNGGFVVSG
+1131 SYGNGAFAVSG

-1185 TGQLSYASGAMADGF
+1185 TGQLFYASGATADGF
-1200 ILAGAA
+1200 MLAGAA

-1218 LDGSLSAYSK
+1218 LDGSLSAYGK

-1235 LAPGATAYDSWF
+1235 LAPAATAYDGWF

-1253 ENDPYRVFSA
+1253 ENEPYRVFSA
-1263 TKVDT
+1263 TRVDT
-1268 AAQPGD
+1268 APQPGD
-1274 YVEPDPE
+1274 YVAPDPG
-1281 PTPDPDPDPD
+1281 PDPDPEGGNEDQ
-1291 PDPVDPD
+1291 
-1298 PSSPDSDSGK
+1298 SLRK
-1308 ADADGTL
+1308 
-1315 KRLAS
+1315 LAT
-1320 TGDDLPV
+1320 TGDPHGV
-1327 APVAALA
+1327 AWALGAIGVAGGAAALVAA
-1334 ALAAG
+1334 
-1339 CCAVALRGRRGRGE
+1339 RRRV
-1353 QEARL
+1353 R

>member
-1 MLRKLVSVLSAVV
+1 MLRKLVSALSAAA
-14 LTCGLLPVTAM
+14 LACGLMPAAAG
-25 AEEQAEGTSS
+25 AEEPTEDAPS

-46 EAVAYVVGD
+46 EAIAYVVDGAANGIMPFSLGGD
-55 GSSDGIAAFLRGG
+55 ILSGAQDLMTIDAGAAEEALGVDVDGADADEAAAV
-68 SALDD
+68 SALSR
-73 AQTLMEVDAQ
+73 TR
-83 TVKDVVGEGDGAQSG
+83 SN
-98 ESLAALSSRSLSM
+98 AAADIA
-111 LSESDEGRLV
+111 ETGRLV
-121 LVRDES
+121 LVHDDS
-127 KSTEELINELMA
+127 KTVEELVAALE
-139 DDSVVFAE
+139 DDPRVVFAE
-147 PNYTIDATDDGQ
+147 PNYLVESEDEGDDSAATQVPTDAAGTPADPAD
-159 DGAAE
+159 
-164 QSGEETEAQGGFVDA
+164 T
-179 PGLVDDGTDDANGT
+179 DGTGDGGAEGGSADADAGS
-193 DGADGTDSVDGTD
+193 G
-206 DADGTDGVDGAD
+206 DADGSARNGDGGSDDGASGID
-218 DADGTDGVDGD
+218 SQTGSGADAGSGSDADAAFG
-229 ASSQGGASPEDD
+229 QDD
-241 AQENT
+241 P
-246 ETNDSTTS
+246 S
-254 AVNGSTE
+254 APVE
-261 SAANEVADSSAAA
+261 
-274 NSIEFGEDSD
+274 
-284 DLTQDLSAFQWA
+284 DLTLLQWGFG
-296 YDNDG
+296 NDG
-301 SLSGVSADE
+301 SMDGISSDE
-310 AVDIGYQ
+310 AVDMGYDD
-317 TWKEAAESSNWS
+317 WNNAEAA
-329 DAASGTGL
+329 AV
-337 ANVVVAVIDSG
+337 ANLEDVVVAVIDSG
-348 VDASNPDLASVMWSD
+348 VDASNPDLASVMWDD
-363 GDNPALRALGG
+363 GDTIDALFALGG
-374 DEHGFSTV
+374 DEHGLSTASGTTSTT
-382 EGLSSTE
+382 GLVN
-389 GISDYHG
+389 YHG
-396 THVAGSI
+396 THVAGII
-403 AAAWDGQG
+403 AADWDGQG
-411 VSGVAPNVQIMS
+411 ISGMAPNVQIMS
-423 LRHSDTLSSLL
+423 LRHFDTLSSLL
-434 ACLNYAKTACDEG
+434 ACLNYAKVACDEG

-462 ASRSVDLAVT
+462 ASRSIDLAVT

-477 GAASVFGSGN
+477 GVASVFGSGN

-493 AASTLS
+493 AASSLS

-518 EVAGYSQFG
+518 EVAGYSQYG

-575 GESAFDADVAFEDG
+575 GESSFDDAVALEDG
-589 TNPAPGKQALSF
+589 TKPVQGERALSF
-601 YAYGST
+601 FAYGSSGT
-607 GAGESVGNTQE
+607 GEPVGEAKEGTSFVG
-618 GASFEGGVSYAIPY
+618 AAAYAIPY
-632 GSEQGSGSLYQSVV
+632 DPAQGSGSLYQTVV
-646 TNVTDLSQVADKPRY
+646 TNVADLSQVADKPRY
-661 LSMRYSFRDAIGLQD
+661 LSMRYSFRDAEGLQD

-684 AVAVKLKE
+684 AIAVKLKQ

-697 WAQLAAQG
+697 WAQLVAQG
-705 TSGVVDW
+705 ASGVVDW

-726 DGSGQQAQIQLTAD
+726 DGNGQQAQIQLTAD
-740 MIDWDHFQLQ
+740 MIDWEHFQLQ
-750 MTFVVL
+750 ITFMVVP
-756 SVSTTGGVQTV
+756 VSTTGGVQTPE
-767 GQTPVPCTVLLD
+767 QTPVPCTILLD
-779 SVGLGSDVV
+779 SIGLGSDVV

-814 RADVKGDAAKP
+814 LADVEGDAAKS

-853 TVDGAKDPGPAI
+853 TVDGADNPGPAI
-865 TKVLD
+865 TKVVD
-870 EGETVKVQGYFMS
+870 EGETIEVQGYFMS
-883 EDAHVQ
+883 KNAQVQ
-889 LDDMLAQ
+889 LDGMSAQ
-896 VTSWA
+896 VTSWV

-909 LVVAKPDAFAGGQ
+909 LTVVKPDAFAGGQ
-922 VTVRVTEGDKQSNQR
+922 VTVLVTEDGKQSNQR

-970 FAGDLYCL
+970 FNGDLYCL

-1003 WARVELPSADALVQA
+1003 WAHVELPSADALVQA

-1055 QGAWEPLGYSTSVSW
+1055 QGAWEPLGYGTSISF

-1131 SYGNGGFVVSG
+1131 SYGNGAFVVSG

-1185 TGQLSYASGAMADGF
+1185 TGQLSYASGATADGF
-1200 ILAGAA
+1200 MLAGAA

-1218 LDGSLSAYSK
+1218 LDRSLSAYGK

-1235 LAPGATAYDSWF
+1235 LAPAATAYDGWF

-1253 ENDPYRVFSA
+1253 ENEPYRVFSA
-1263 TKVDT
+1263 TRVDT
-1268 AAQPGD
+1268 APQPGD
-1274 YVEPDPE
+1274 YVAPDPG
-1281 PTPDPDPDPD
+1281 PDPDPEGGNEDQ
-1291 PDPVDPD
+1291 
-1298 PSSPDSDSGK
+1298 SLRK
-1308 ADADGTL
+1308 
-1315 KRLAS
+1315 LAT
-1320 TGDDLPV
+1320 TGDPHGV
-1327 APVAALA
+1327 AWALGAIGVAGGAAALVAA
-1334 ALAAG
+1334 
-1339 CCAVALRGRRGRGE
+1339 RRRV
-1353 QEARL
+1353 R

>member
-14 LTCGLLPVTAM
+14 LACGLMPVTAM
-25 AEEQAEGTSS
+25 AEESTEDASS

-46 EAVAYVVGD
+46 EAIAYVVDGAANGIMPFSLGGD
-55 GSSDGIAAFLRGG
+55 ILSGAQDLMTIDAGAAEEALGVDADGADADEAAAV
-68 SALDD
+68 SALSRTRSNAAAD
-73 AQTLMEVDAQ
+73 AAET
-83 TVKDVVGEGDGAQSG
+83 
-98 ESLAALSSRSLSM
+98 
-111 LSESDEGRLV
+111 GRLV
-121 LVRDES
+121 LVRDDS
-127 KSTEELINELMA
+127 KTVEELVAALE
-139 DDSVVFAE
+139 DDPRVVFAE
-147 PNYTIDATDDGQ
+147 PNYLVESEDEGDDAAAATQVPTD
-159 DGAAE
+159 A
-164 QSGEETEAQGGFVDA
+164 SGTSADLA
-179 PGLVDDGTDDANGT
+179 DTDGTGDGGAEGGSADADAGS
-193 DGADGTDSVDGTD
+193 G
-206 DADGTDGVDGAD
+206 DADGSARNGDGGSDDGVSGTDPQTGSGAD
-218 DADGTDGVDGD
+218 AGSGSDADAAFG
-229 ASSQGGASPEDD
+229 QDD
-241 AQENT
+241 P
-246 ETNDSTTS
+246 S
-254 AVNGSTE
+254 APVE
-261 SAANEVADSSAAA
+261 
-274 NSIEFGEDSD
+274 
-284 DLTQDLSAFQWA
+284 DLTLLQWGFG
-296 YDNDG
+296 NDG
-301 SLSGVSADE
+301 SMDGISSDE
-310 AVDIGYQ
+310 AVDMGYDD
-317 TWKEAAESSNWS
+317 WNNAEAA
-329 DAASGTGL
+329 AV
-337 ANVVVAVIDSG
+337 ANLEDVVVAVIDSG
-348 VDASNPDLASVMWSD
+348 VDASNPDLASVMWDD
-363 GDNPALRALGG
+363 GDTIDALFALGG
-374 DEHGFSTV
+374 DEHGLSTAS
-382 EGLSSTE
+382 GTTSTT
-389 GISDYHG
+389 DLVNYHG
-396 THVAGSI
+396 THVAGII
-403 AAAWDGQG
+403 AASWDSQG
-411 VSGVAPNVQIMS
+411 ISGMAPNVQIMS

-434 ACLNYAKTACDEG
+434 ACLNYAKVACDEG

-462 ASRSVDLAVT
+462 ASRSIDLAVT

-477 GAASVFGSGN
+477 GVASVFGSGN

-493 AASTLS
+493 AASALS

-518 EVAGYSQFG
+518 EVAGYSQYG

-575 GESAFDADVAFEDG
+575 GESAFDADVALEDG
-589 TNPAPGKQALSF
+589 TKPARGEQALSF
-601 YAYGST
+601 SAYGNS
-607 GAGESVGNTQE
+607 GVGEPVGRTQE
-618 GASFEGGVSYAIPY
+618 GVSFEGDAAYAIPY
-632 GSEQGSGSLYQSVV
+632 DPASGSLLQSVV
-646 TNVTDLSQVADKPRY
+646 TNVVDLAQVEGKPRY
-661 LSMRYSFRDAIGLQD
+661 LSMRYSFRDAEGLQD

-684 AVAVKLKE
+684 AVAVRLKE

-697 WAQLAAQG
+697 WAQLDAQG
-705 TSGVVDW
+705 ASGVVDW
-712 QGSYYDLGGTAIAV
+712 QGAYYDLGGTAIPV
-726 DGSGQQAQIQLTAD
+726 GGSRQQERIQLTAD
-740 MIDWDHFQLQ
+740 MIDWENFQLQ
-750 MTFVVL
+750 ITFVVVP
-756 SVSTTGGVQTV
+756 VSTTGGVQTPE
-767 GQTPVPCTVLLD
+767 QTPAPCTILLD
-779 SVGLGSDVV
+779 SIGLGSDVV

-814 RADVKGDAAKP
+814 MADVEGDAAKS

-853 TVDGAKDPGPAI
+853 TVDGAENPGPAI
-865 TKVLD
+865 TKVED

-889 LDDMLAQ
+889 LDGMSAH

-909 LVVAKPDAFAGGQ
+909 LAVAKPDAFAGGQ
-922 VTVRVTEGDKQSNQR
+922 VTVRVTEDGKQSNQR
-937 ADLGQSTSATYY
+937 ADLGQSTSATCY

-970 FAGDLYCL
+970 FNGDLYCL

-1003 WARVELPSADALVQA
+1003 WAHVELPSADALVQA

-1055 QGAWEPLGYSTSVSW
+1055 QGAWEPLGYGTSVSW

-1131 SYGNGGFVVSG
+1131 SYGNGAFVVSG

-1185 TGQLSYASGAMADGF
+1185 TGQLSYASGATADGF
-1200 ILAGAA
+1200 MLAGAA

-1218 LDGSLSAYSK
+1218 LDGSLSAYGK

-1235 LAPGATAYDSWF
+1235 LAPAATAYDGWF

-1253 ENDPYRVFSA
+1253 ENEPYRVFSA
-1263 TKVDT
+1263 TRVDT
-1268 AAQPGD
+1268 APQPGD
-1274 YVEPDPE
+1274 YVAPDPG
-1281 PTPDPDPDPD
+1281 PDPDPEGGNEDQ
-1291 PDPVDPD
+1291 
-1298 PSSPDSDSGK
+1298 SLRK
-1308 ADADGTL
+1308 
-1315 KRLAS
+1315 LAT
-1320 TGDDLPV
+1320 TGDPHGV
-1327 APVAALA
+1327 AWALGAIGVAGGAAALVAA
-1334 ALAAG
+1334 
-1339 CCAVALRGRRGRGE
+1339 RRRV
-1353 QEARL
+1353 R

>member
-1 MLRKLVSVLSAVV
+1 MLRKLVSVLSAAA
-14 LTCGLLPVTAM
+14 LACGLMPVAAG
-25 AEEQAEGTSS
+25 AEEPTEDAPS

-46 EAVAYVVGD
+46 EAIAYVVDGAANGIMPFSLGGD
-55 GSSDGIAAFLRGG
+55 ILSGAQDLMTIDAGAAEEALGVDADGADADEAAAV
-68 SALDD
+68 SALSRTRSNAAAD
-73 AQTLMEVDAQ
+73 AAET
-83 TVKDVVGEGDGAQSG
+83 
-98 ESLAALSSRSLSM
+98 
-111 LSESDEGRLV
+111 GRLV
-121 LVRDES
+121 LVRDDS
-127 KSTEELINELMA
+127 KTVEELVAALE
-139 DDSVVFAE
+139 DDPRVVFAE
-147 PNYTIDATDDGQ
+147 PNYLVESEDEGDDAAAATQVPTDASDTSA
-159 DGAAE
+159 DLA
-164 QSGEETEAQGGFVDA
+164 
-179 PGLVDDGTDDANGT
+179 DANGT
-193 DGADGTDSVDGTD
+193 GNGGAEDGSADAASGSEEADASARNGDGGSDDGASGIDSQTGS
-206 DADGTDGVDGAD
+206 GAD
-218 DADGTDGVDGD
+218 AGSGSDANAAFGQDPS
-229 ASSQGGASPEDD
+229 ASVE
-241 AQENT
+241 
-246 ETNDSTTS
+246 
-254 AVNGSTE
+254 
-261 SAANEVADSSAAA
+261 
-274 NSIEFGEDSD
+274 
-284 DLTQDLSAFQWA
+284 DLTSLQWGFS
-296 YDNDG
+296 NDG
-301 SLSGVSADE
+301 SMDGISSDE
-310 AVDIGYQ
+310 AVDMGYDD
-317 TWKEAAESSNWS
+317 WNDAEAA
-329 DAASGTGL
+329 DL
-337 ANVVVAVIDSG
+337 KDVVVAVIDSG
-348 VDASNPDLASVMWSD
+348 VDASNPDLESVMWDD
-363 GDNPALRALGG
+363 GDTIAALFALGG
-374 DEHGFSTV
+374 DEHGLSTASGTTSTT
-382 EGLSSTE
+382 GLVN
-389 GISDYHG
+389 YHG
-396 THVAGSI
+396 THVAGII
-403 AAAWDGQG
+403 AADWDGQG
-411 VSGVAPNVQIMS
+411 ISGMAPNVQIMS
-423 LRHSDTLSSLL
+423 LRHFDTLSSLL
-434 ACLNYAKTACDEG
+434 ACLNYAKVACDEG

-462 ASRSVDLAVT
+462 ASRSIDLAVT

-477 GAASVFGSGN
+477 GVASVFGSGN

-493 AASTLS
+493 AASSLS

-518 EVAGYSQFG
+518 EVAGYSQYG

-575 GESAFDADVAFEDG
+575 GESSFDDAVALEDG
-589 TNPAPGKQALSF
+589 TKPVQGERALSF
-601 YAYGST
+601 FAYGSSGT
-607 GAGESVGNTQE
+607 GEPVGEAKEGTSFVG
-618 GASFEGGVSYAIPY
+618 AAAYAIPY
-632 GSEQGSGSLYQSVV
+632 DPAQGSGSLYQTVV
-646 TNVTDLSQVADKPRY
+646 TNVADLSQVADKPRY
-661 LSMRYSFRDAIGLQD
+661 LSMRYSFRDAEGLQD

-684 AVAVKLKE
+684 AIAVKLKQ

-697 WAQLAAQG
+697 WAQLVAQG
-705 TSGVVDW
+705 ASGVVDW

-726 DGSGQQAQIQLTAD
+726 DGNGQQAQIQLTAD
-740 MIDWDHFQLQ
+740 MIDWEHFQLQ
-750 MTFVVL
+750 ITFMVVP
-756 SVSTTGGVQTV
+756 VSTTGGVQTPE
-767 GQTPVPCTVLLD
+767 QTPVPCTILLD
-779 SVGLGSDVV
+779 SIGLGSDVV

-814 RADVKGDAAKP
+814 LADVEGDAAKS

-853 TVDGAKDPGPAI
+853 TVDGADNPGPAI
-865 TKVLD
+865 TKVVD
-870 EGETVKVQGYFMS
+870 EGETIEVQGYFMS
-883 EDAHVQ
+883 KNAQVQ
-889 LDDMLAQ
+889 LDGMSAQ
-896 VTSWA
+896 VTSWV

-909 LVVAKPDAFAGGQ
+909 LTVVKPDAFAGGQ
-922 VTVRVTEGDKQSNQR
+922 VTVLVTEDGKQSNQR

-970 FAGDLYCL
+970 FNGDLYCL

-1003 WARVELPSADALVQA
+1003 WAHVELPSADALVQA

-1055 QGAWEPLGYSTSVSW
+1055 QGAWEPLGYGTSVSW

-1131 SYGNGGFVVSG
+1131 SYGNGAFAVSG

-1185 TGQLSYASGAMADGF
+1185 TGQLSYASGATADGF
-1200 ILAGAA
+1200 MLAGAA

-1218 LDGSLSAYSK
+1218 LDGSLSAYGK

-1235 LAPGATAYDSWF
+1235 LAPAATAYDGWF

-1253 ENDPYRVFSA
+1253 ENEPYRVFSA
-1263 TKVDT
+1263 TRVDT
-1268 AAQPGD
+1268 APQPGD
-1274 YVEPDPE
+1274 YVAPDPG
-1281 PTPDPDPDPD
+1281 PDPDPEGGNEDQ
-1291 PDPVDPD
+1291 
-1298 PSSPDSDSGK
+1298 SLRK
-1308 ADADGTL
+1308 
-1315 KRLAS
+1315 LAT
-1320 TGDDLPV
+1320 TGDPHGV
-1327 APVAALA
+1327 AWALGAIGVAGGAAALVAA
-1334 ALAAG
+1334 
-1339 CCAVALRGRRGRGE
+1339 RRRV
-1353 QEARL
+1353 R

>member
-1 MLRKLVSVLSAVV
+1 MLRKLVSVLSAAA
-14 LTCGLLPVTAM
+14 LACGLMPVAAG
-25 AEEQAEGTSS
+25 AEEPTEDAPS

-46 EAVAYVVGD
+46 EAIAYVVDGAANGIMPFSLGGD
-55 GSSDGIAAFLRGG
+55 ILSGAQDLMTIDAGAAEEALGVDADGADADEAAAV
-68 SALDD
+68 SALSRTRSNAAAD
-73 AQTLMEVDAQ
+73 AAET
-83 TVKDVVGEGDGAQSG
+83 
-98 ESLAALSSRSLSM
+98 
-111 LSESDEGRLV
+111 GRLV
-121 LVRDES
+121 LVHDDS
-127 KSTEELINELMA
+127 KTVEELVAALE
-139 DDSVVFAE
+139 DDPRVVFAE
-147 PNYTIDATDDGQ
+147 PNYLVESEDVGDDAAAATQVPTDASDTSA
-159 DGAAE
+159 DLA
-164 QSGEETEAQGGFVDA
+164 
-179 PGLVDDGTDDANGT
+179 DANGT
-193 DGADGTDSVDGTD
+193 GDGGAEDGSADAASGSEEADASARNGDGGSDDGASGIDSQTGS
-206 DADGTDGVDGAD
+206 GAD
-218 DADGTDGVDGD
+218 AGSGSDANAAFGQDPS
-229 ASSQGGASPEDD
+229 ASVE
-241 AQENT
+241 
-246 ETNDSTTS
+246 
-254 AVNGSTE
+254 
-261 SAANEVADSSAAA
+261 
-274 NSIEFGEDSD
+274 
-284 DLTQDLSAFQWA
+284 DLTSLQWGFS
-296 YDNDG
+296 NDG
-301 SLSGVSADE
+301 SMDGISSDE
-310 AVDIGYQ
+310 AVDMGYDD
-317 TWKEAAESSNWS
+317 WNDAEAA
-329 DAASGTGL
+329 DL
-337 ANVVVAVIDSG
+337 KDVVVAVIDSG
-348 VDASNPDLASVMWSD
+348 VDASNPDLESVMWDD
-363 GDNPALRALGG
+363 GDTIAALFALGG
-374 DEHGFSTV
+374 DEHGLSTASGTTSTT
-382 EGLSSTE
+382 GLVN
-389 GISDYHG
+389 YHG
-396 THVAGSI
+396 THVAGII
-403 AAAWDGQG
+403 AADWDGQG
-411 VSGVAPNVQIMS
+411 ISGMAPNVQIMS
-423 LRHSDTLSSLL
+423 LRHFDTLSSLL
-434 ACLNYAKTACDEG
+434 ACLNYAKVACDEG

-462 ASRSVDLAVT
+462 ASRSIDLAVT

-477 GAASVFGSGN
+477 GVASVFGSGN

-493 AASTLS
+493 AASSLS

-518 EVAGYSQFG
+518 EVAGYSQYG

-575 GESAFDADVAFEDG
+575 GESSFDDAVVLEDG
-589 TNPAPGKQALSF
+589 TKPVQGERALSF
-601 YAYGST
+601 FAYGSSGT
-607 GAGESVGNTQE
+607 GEPVGEAKEGTSFVG
-618 GASFEGGVSYAIPY
+618 AAAYAIPY
-632 GSEQGSGSLYQSVV
+632 DPAQGPGSLYQTVV
-646 TNVTDLSQVADKPRY
+646 TNVADLSQVADKPRY
-661 LSMRYSFRDAIGLQD
+661 LSMRYSFRDAEGLQD

-684 AVAVKLKE
+684 AIAVKLKQ

-697 WAQLAAQG
+697 WAQLVAQG
-705 TSGVVDW
+705 ASGVVDW

-726 DGSGQQAQIQLTAD
+726 DGNGQQAQIQLTAD
-740 MIDWDHFQLQ
+740 MIDWEHFQLQ
-750 MTFVVL
+750 ITFMVVP
-756 SVSTTGGVQTV
+756 VSTTGGVQTPE
-767 GQTPVPCTVLLD
+767 QTPVPCTILLD
-779 SVGLGSDVV
+779 SIGLGSDVV

-814 RADVKGDAAKP
+814 LADVEGDAAKS

-853 TVDGAKDPGPAI
+853 TVDGADNPGPAI
-865 TKVLD
+865 TKVVD

-889 LDDMLAQ
+889 LDGMSAH

-909 LVVAKPDAFAGGQ
+909 LAVAKPDAFAGGQ
-922 VTVRVTEGDKQSNQR
+922 VTVRVTEDGKQSNQR

-970 FAGDLYCL
+970 FNGDLYCL

-1055 QGAWEPLGYSTSVSW
+1055 QGAWEPLGYGTSVSW

-1131 SYGNGGFVVSG
+1131 SYGNGAFVVSG

-1185 TGQLSYASGAMADGF
+1185 TGQLSYASGATADGF
-1200 ILAGAA
+1200 MLAGAA
-1206 NDANTADTYELG
+1206 NDANTTDTYELG
-1218 LDGSLSAYSK
+1218 LDGSLSAYGK

-1235 LAPGATAYDSWF
+1235 LAPVATAYDGWF

-1253 ENDPYRVFSA
+1253 ENEPYRVFSA
-1263 TKVDT
+1263 TRVDT
-1268 AAQPGD
+1268 APQPGD
-1274 YVEPDPE
+1274 YVAPDPG
-1281 PTPDPDPDPD
+1281 PDPDPEGGNEDQ
-1291 PDPVDPD
+1291 
-1298 PSSPDSDSGK
+1298 SLRK
-1308 ADADGTL
+1308 
-1315 KRLAS
+1315 LAT
-1320 TGDDLPV
+1320 TGDPHGV
-1327 APVAALA
+1327 AWALGAIGVAGGAAALVAA
-1334 ALAAG
+1334 
-1339 CCAVALRGRRGRGE
+1339 RRRV
-1353 QEARL
+1353 R

>member
-1 MLRKLVSVLSAVV
+1 MLRKLVSVLSAAA
-14 LTCGLLPVTAM
+14 LACGLMPVAAG
-25 AEEQAEGTSS
+25 AEEPTEDAPS

-46 EAVAYVVGD
+46 EAIAYVVDGAANGIMPFSLGGD
-55 GSSDGIAAFLRGG
+55 ILSGAQDLMTIDAGAAEEALGVDADGADADEAAAV
-68 SALDD
+68 SALSRTRSNAAAD
-73 AQTLMEVDAQ
+73 AAET
-83 TVKDVVGEGDGAQSG
+83 
-98 ESLAALSSRSLSM
+98 
-111 LSESDEGRLV
+111 GRLV
-121 LVRDES
+121 LVRDDS
-127 KSTEELINELMA
+127 KTVEELVAALE
-139 DDSVVFAE
+139 DDPRVVFAE
-147 PNYTIDATDDGQ
+147 PNYLVESEDEGDDAAAATQVPTDASDTSA
-159 DGAAE
+159 DLA
-164 QSGEETEAQGGFVDA
+164 
-179 PGLVDDGTDDANGT
+179 DANGT
-193 DGADGTDSVDGTD
+193 GDGGAEDGSADAASGSEEADASARNGDGGSDDGASGIDSQTGS
-206 DADGTDGVDGAD
+206 GAD
-218 DADGTDGVDGD
+218 AGSGSDANAAFGQDPS
-229 ASSQGGASPEDD
+229 ASVE
-241 AQENT
+241 
-246 ETNDSTTS
+246 
-254 AVNGSTE
+254 
-261 SAANEVADSSAAA
+261 
-274 NSIEFGEDSD
+274 
-284 DLTQDLSAFQWA
+284 DLTSLQWGFS
-296 YDNDG
+296 NDG
-301 SLSGVSADE
+301 SMDGISSDE
-310 AVDIGYQ
+310 AVDMGYDD
-317 TWKEAAESSNWS
+317 WNDAEAA
-329 DAASGTGL
+329 DL
-337 ANVVVAVIDSG
+337 KDVVVAVIDSG
-348 VDASNPDLASVMWSD
+348 VDASNPDLESVMWDD
-363 GDNPALRALGG
+363 GDTIAALFALGG
-374 DEHGFSTV
+374 DEHGLSTASGTTSTT
-382 EGLSSTE
+382 GLVN
-389 GISDYHG
+389 YHG
-396 THVAGSI
+396 THVAGII
-403 AAAWDGQG
+403 AADWDGQG
-411 VSGVAPNVQIMS
+411 ISGMAPNVQIMS

-434 ACLNYAKTACDEG
+434 ACLNYAKVACDEG

-462 ASRSVDLAVT
+462 ASRSIDLAVT

-477 GAASVFGSGN
+477 GVASVFGSGN

-493 AASTLS
+493 AASSLS

-518 EVAGYSQFG
+518 EVAGYSQYG

-575 GESAFDADVAFEDG
+575 GESSFDDAVALEDG
-589 TNPAPGKQALSF
+589 TKPVQGERALSF
-601 YAYGST
+601 FAYGSS
-607 GAGESVGNTQE
+607 GMGEPVGEAKE
-618 GASFEGGVSYAIPY
+618 GTSFVDAAAYAIPY
-632 GSEQGSGSLYQSVV
+632 DPAQGSGSLYQTVV
-646 TNVTDLSQVADKPRY
+646 TNVADLSQVADKPRY
-661 LSMRYSFRDAIGLQD
+661 LSMRYSFRDAEGLQD

-684 AVAVKLKE
+684 AIAVKLKQ

-705 TSGVVDW
+705 ASGVVDW

-726 DGSGQQAQIQLTAD
+726 DGNGQQAQIQLTAD
-740 MIDWDHFQLQ
+740 MIDWEHFQLQ
-750 MTFVVL
+750 ITFVVVP
-756 SVSTTGGVQTV
+756 VSTTGGVQTPE
-767 GQTPVPCTVLLD
+767 QTPVPCTILLD
-779 SVGLGSDVV
+779 SIGLGSDVV

-814 RADVKGDAAKP
+814 LADVEGDAAKS

-853 TVDGAKDPGPAI
+853 TVDGADNPGPAI
-865 TKVLD
+865 TKVVD
-870 EGETVKVQGYFMS
+870 EGETIEVQGYFMS
-883 EDAHVQ
+883 KNAQVQ
-889 LDDMLAQ
+889 LDGMSAQ
-896 VTSWA
+896 VTSWV
-901 DLGDGKAE
+901 DLGDGRAE
-909 LVVAKPDAFAGGQ
+909 LTVVKPDAFAGGQ
-922 VTVRVTEGDKQSNQR
+922 VTVLVTEDGKQSNQR

-970 FAGDLYCL
+970 FNGDLYCL

-1003 WARVELPSADALVQA
+1003 WAHVELPSADALVQA
-1018 GLASAS
+1018 GLTSAS

-1055 QGAWEPLGYSTSVSW
+1055 QGAWEPLGYGTSVSW

-1131 SYGNGGFVVSG
+1131 SYDNGAFVVSG

-1185 TGQLSYASGAMADGF
+1185 TGQLSYASGATADGF
-1200 ILAGAA
+1200 MLAGAA

-1218 LDGSLSAYSK
+1218 LDGSLSAYGK

-1235 LAPGATAYDSWF
+1235 LAPAATAYDGWF

-1253 ENDPYRVFSA
+1253 ENEPYRVFSA
-1263 TKVDT
+1263 TRVDT
-1268 AAQPGD
+1268 APQPGD
-1274 YVEPDPE
+1274 YVAPDPG
-1281 PTPDPDPDPD
+1281 PDPDPEGGNEDQ
-1291 PDPVDPD
+1291 
-1298 PSSPDSDSGK
+1298 SLRK
-1308 ADADGTL
+1308 
-1315 KRLAS
+1315 LAT
-1320 TGDDLPV
+1320 TGDPHGV
-1327 APVAALA
+1327 AWALGAIGVAGGAAALVAA
-1334 ALAAG
+1334 
-1339 CCAVALRGRRGRGE
+1339 RRRV
-1353 QEARL
+1353 R

>member
-1 MLRKLVSVLSAVV
+1 MLRKLVSVLSAAA
-14 LTCGLLPVTAM
+14 LACGLMPVAAG
-25 AEEQAEGTSS
+25 AEEPTEDAPS

-46 EAVAYVVGD
+46 EAIAYVVDGAANGIMPFSLGGD
-55 GSSDGIAAFLRGG
+55 ILSGAQDLMTIDAGAAEEALGVDADGADADEAAAV
-68 SALDD
+68 SALSRTRSNAAAD
-73 AQTLMEVDAQ
+73 AAET
-83 TVKDVVGEGDGAQSG
+83 
-98 ESLAALSSRSLSM
+98 
-111 LSESDEGRLV
+111 GRLV
-121 LVRDES
+121 LVRDDS
-127 KSTEELINELMA
+127 KTVEELVAALE
-139 DDSVVFAE
+139 DDPRVVFAE
-147 PNYTIDATDDGQ
+147 PNYLVESEDEGDDAAAATQVPTDASDTSA
-159 DGAAE
+159 DLA
-164 QSGEETEAQGGFVDA
+164 
-179 PGLVDDGTDDANGT
+179 DANGT
-193 DGADGTDSVDGTD
+193 GDGGAEDGSADAASGSEEADASARNGDGGSDDGASGIDSQTGS
-206 DADGTDGVDGAD
+206 GAD
-218 DADGTDGVDGD
+218 AGSGSDANAAFGQDPS
-229 ASSQGGASPEDD
+229 ASVE
-241 AQENT
+241 
-246 ETNDSTTS
+246 
-254 AVNGSTE
+254 
-261 SAANEVADSSAAA
+261 
-274 NSIEFGEDSD
+274 
-284 DLTQDLSAFQWA
+284 DLTSLQWGFS
-296 YDNDG
+296 NDG
-301 SLSGVSADE
+301 SMDGISSDE
-310 AVDIGYQ
+310 AVDMGYDD
-317 TWKEAAESSNWS
+317 WNDAEAA
-329 DAASGTGL
+329 DL
-337 ANVVVAVIDSG
+337 KDVVVAVIDSG
-348 VDASNPDLASVMWSD
+348 VDASNPDLESVMWDD
-363 GDNPALRALGG
+363 GDTIAALFALGG
-374 DEHGFSTV
+374 DEHGLSTASGTTSTT
-382 EGLSSTE
+382 GLVN
-389 GISDYHG
+389 YHG
-396 THVAGSI
+396 THVAGVI
-403 AAAWDGQG
+403 AADWDGQG
-411 VSGVAPNVQIMS
+411 ISGMAPNVQIMS
-423 LRHSDTLSSLL
+423 LRHFDTLSSLL
-434 ACLNYAKTACDEG
+434 ACLNYAKVACDEG

-462 ASRSVDLAVT
+462 ASRSIDLAVT

-477 GAASVFGSGN
+477 GVASVFGSGN

-493 AASTLS
+493 AASSLS

-518 EVAGYSQFG
+518 EVAGYSQYG

-575 GESAFDADVAFEDG
+575 GESSFDDAVALEDG
-589 TNPAPGKQALSF
+589 TKPVQGERALSF
-601 YAYGST
+601 FAYGSSGT
-607 GAGESVGNTQE
+607 GEPVGEAKEGTSFVG
-618 GASFEGGVSYAIPY
+618 AAAYAIPY
-632 GSEQGSGSLYQSVV
+632 DPAQGSGSLYQTVV
-646 TNVTDLSQVADKPRY
+646 TNVADLSQVADKPRY
-661 LSMRYSFRDAIGLQD
+661 LSMRYSFRDAEGLQD

-684 AVAVKLKE
+684 AIAVKLKQ

-697 WAQLAAQG
+697 WAQLVAQG
-705 TSGVVDW
+705 ASGVVDW

-726 DGSGQQAQIQLTAD
+726 DGNGQQAQIQLTAD
-740 MIDWDHFQLQ
+740 MIDWEHFQLQ
-750 MTFVVL
+750 ITFMVVP
-756 SVSTTGGVQTV
+756 VSTTGGVQTPE
-767 GQTPVPCTVLLD
+767 QTPVPCTILLD
-779 SVGLGSDVV
+779 SIGLGSDVV

-814 RADVKGDAAKP
+814 LADVEGDAAKS

-853 TVDGAKDPGPAI
+853 TVDGADNPGPAI
-865 TKVLD
+865 TKVVD
-870 EGETVKVQGYFMS
+870 EGETIEVQGYFMS
-883 EDAHVQ
+883 KNAQVQ
-889 LDDMLAQ
+889 LDGMSAQ
-896 VTSWA
+896 VTSWV

-909 LVVAKPDAFAGGQ
+909 LTVVKPDAFAGGQ
-922 VTVRVTEGDKQSNQR
+922 VTVLVTEDGKQSNQR

-970 FAGDLYCL
+970 FNGDLYCL

-1003 WARVELPSADALVQA
+1003 WAHVELPSADALVQA

-1055 QGAWEPLGYSTSVSW
+1055 QGAWEPLGYGTSVSW

-1131 SYGNGGFVVSG
+1131 SYGNGAFAVSG

-1185 TGQLSYASGAMADGF
+1185 TGQLSYASGAAADGF
-1200 ILAGAA
+1200 MLAGAA

-1218 LDGSLSAYSK
+1218 LDGSLSAYGK

-1235 LAPGATAYDSWF
+1235 LAPAATAYDGWF

-1253 ENDPYRVFSA
+1253 ENEPYRVFSA
-1263 TKVDT
+1263 TRVDT
-1268 AAQPGD
+1268 APQPGD
-1274 YVEPDPE
+1274 YVEPDPD
-1281 PTPDPDPDPD
+1281 PSPDPEGGNEDQ
-1291 PDPVDPD
+1291 
-1298 PSSPDSDSGK
+1298 SLRK
-1308 ADADGTL
+1308 
-1315 KRLAS
+1315 LAT
-1320 TGDDLPV
+1320 TGDPHGV
-1327 APVAALA
+1327 AWALGAIGVAGGAAALVAA
-1334 ALAAG
+1334 
-1339 CCAVALRGRRGRGE
+1339 RRRV
-1353 QEARL
+1353 R

>member
-14 LTCGLLPVTAM
+14 LACGLMPVTAM
-25 AEEQAEGTSS
+25 AEESTEDASS

-46 EAVAYVVGD
+46 EAIAYVVD
-55 GSSDGIAAFLRGG
+55 DAADGIAPFSLGG
-68 SALDD
+68 DILSGSQDLMTVDVSTAEEALGVDADGADADEAAAVSALSRTRSNAAAD
-73 AQTLMEVDAQ
+73 AAET
-83 TVKDVVGEGDGAQSG
+83 
-98 ESLAALSSRSLSM
+98 
-111 LSESDEGRLV
+111 GRLV
-121 LVRDES
+121 LVRDDS
-127 KSTEELINELMA
+127 KTVEELVAALE
-139 DDSVVFAE
+139 DDPRVVFAE
-147 PNYTIDATDDGQ
+147 PNYLVESEDEGDDAAAATQVPTD
-159 DGAAE
+159 A
-164 QSGEETEAQGGFVDA
+164 SGTSADLA
-179 PGLVDDGTDDANGT
+179 DTDGTGDGGAEGGSADADAGS
-193 DGADGTDSVDGTD
+193 G
-206 DADGTDGVDGAD
+206 DADGSARNGDGGSDDGVSGIDSQTGSGAD
-218 DADGTDGVDGD
+218 AGSGSDANAAFGQDPS
-229 ASSQGGASPEDD
+229 ASVE
-241 AQENT
+241 
-246 ETNDSTTS
+246 
-254 AVNGSTE
+254 
-261 SAANEVADSSAAA
+261 
-274 NSIEFGEDSD
+274 
-284 DLTQDLSAFQWA
+284 DLTSLQWGFS
-296 YDNDG
+296 NDG
-301 SLSGVSADE
+301 SMDGISSDE
-310 AVDIGYQ
+310 AVDMGYDD
-317 TWKEAAESSNWS
+317 WNDAEAA
-329 DAASGTGL
+329 DL
-337 ANVVVAVIDSG
+337 KDVVVAVIDSG
-348 VDASNPDLASVMWSD
+348 VDASNPDLESVMWDD
-363 GDNPALRALGG
+363 GDTIAALFALGG
-374 DEHGFSTV
+374 DEHGLSTASGTTSTT
-382 EGLSSTE
+382 GLVN
-389 GISDYHG
+389 YHG
-396 THVAGSI
+396 THVAGII
-403 AAAWDGQG
+403 AADWDGQG
-411 VSGVAPNVQIMS
+411 ISGMAPNVQIMS

-434 ACLNYAKTACDEG
+434 ACLNYAKVACDEG

-462 ASRSVDLAVT
+462 ASRSIDLAVT

-477 GAASVFGSGN
+477 GVASVFGSGN

-493 AASTLS
+493 AASSLS

-518 EVAGYSQFG
+518 EVAGYSQYG

-575 GESAFDADVAFEDG
+575 GESSFDDAVALEDG
-589 TNPAPGKQALSF
+589 TKPVQGERALSF
-601 YAYGST
+601 FAYGSSGT
-607 GAGESVGNTQE
+607 GEPVGEAKE
-618 GASFEGGVSYAIPY
+618 GASFEGDASYAIPY
-632 GSEQGSGSLYQSVV
+632 DPAQGSGSLYQTVV
-646 TNVTDLSQVADKPRY
+646 TNVADLSQVADKPRY
-661 LSMRYSFRDAIGLQD
+661 LSMRYSFRDAEGLQD

-684 AVAVKLKE
+684 AIAVKLKQ

-697 WAQLAAQG
+697 WAQLVAQG

-726 DGSGQQAQIQLTAD
+726 DGNRQQAQIQLTAD
-740 MIDWDHFQLQ
+740 MIDWEHFQLQ
-750 MTFVVL
+750 ITFVVVP
-756 SVSTTGGVQTV
+756 VSTTGGVQTPE
-767 GQTPVPCTVLLD
+767 QTPVPCTILLD
-779 SVGLGSDVV
+779 SIGLGSDVV

-814 RADVKGDAAKP
+814 LADVEGDAAKS

-853 TVDGAKDPGPAI
+853 TVDGADNPGPAI
-865 TKVLD
+865 TKVVD
-870 EGETVKVQGYFMS
+870 EGETIEVQGYFMS
-883 EDAHVQ
+883 KNAQVQ
-889 LDDMLAQ
+889 LDGMSAQ
-896 VTSWA
+896 VTSWV

-909 LVVAKPDAFAGGQ
+909 LTVAKPDAFAGGQ
-922 VTVRVTEGDKQSNQR
+922 VTLLVTEDGKQSNQR

-970 FAGDLYCL
+970 FNGDLYCL

-1003 WARVELPSADALVQA
+1003 WAHVELPSADALVQA

-1048 VLFRYTA
+1048 VLFCYTA
-1055 QGAWEPLGYSTSVSW
+1055 QGAWEPLGYGTSVSW

-1131 SYGNGGFVVSG
+1131 SYGNGAFVVSG

-1185 TGQLSYASGAMADGF
+1185 TGQLSYASGATADGF
-1200 ILAGAA
+1200 MLAGAA

-1218 LDGSLSAYSK
+1218 LDGSLSAYGK

-1235 LAPGATAYDSWF
+1235 LAPAATAYDGWF

-1253 ENDPYRVFSA
+1253 ENEPYRVFSA

-1268 AAQPGD
+1268 APQPGD
-1274 YVEPDPE
+1274 YVAPDPG
-1281 PTPDPDPDPD
+1281 PDPDPEGGNEDQ
-1291 PDPVDPD
+1291 
-1298 PSSPDSDSGK
+1298 SLRK
-1308 ADADGTL
+1308 
-1315 KRLAS
+1315 LAT
-1320 TGDDLPV
+1320 TGDPHGV
-1327 APVAALA
+1327 AWALGAIGVAGGAAALVAA
-1334 ALAAG
+1334 
-1339 CCAVALRGRRGRGE
+1339 RRSVR
-1353 QEARL
+1353 